1 MPEAE
6 AAKRQIISCV
16 VLNRPGVLSR
26 VAGLFAGRGFN
37 IDSLAVGRTEDEKV
51 SRMTIVSYGSEQV
64 HEQIRKQLSKLID
77 VVKVIEFEDADFV
90 ERDLTLLKVH
100 APPSKRPEIMQVVEV
115 FRGKIVDVGPRELTV
130 ELSGPEAKI
139 DSFIELMRPYGLKEV
154 ARTGRI
160 AMSRAPKQK
169 KPAPGARM

>member
-6 AAKRQIISCV
+6 GPKRQIISCV
-16 VLNRPGVLSR
+16 VLNKPGVLSR

-37 IDSLAVGRTEDEKV
+37 IDSLTVGRTEDDKV
-51 SRMTIVSYGSEQV
+51 SRMTIVSLGSEQV
-64 HEQIRKQLSKLID
+64 LEQIRKQLSKLVD
-77 VVKVIEFEDADFV
+77 VVKVIEFEDAEFV
-90 ERDLTLLKVH
+90 ERDLMLLKVH

-160 AMSRAPKQK
+160 AMARAKQK
-169 KPAPGARM
+169 KPVPGGRM

>member
-1 MPEAE
+1 MPEAPE
-6 AAKRQIISCV
+6 LKRQIVSCIV
-16 VLNRPGVLSR
+16 QNKPGVLSR

-37 IDSLAVGRTEDEKV
+37 IDSLTVGRTEDEKV

-64 HEQIRKQLSKLID
+64 LEQIRKQLSKLVD

-90 ERDLTLLKVH
+90 ERDLVLLKVH
-100 APPSKRPEIMQVVEV
+100 APPAKRPEIMQVVEV
-115 FRGKIVDVGPRELTV
+115 YRGKIVDVGPRELTV
-130 ELSGPEAKI
+130 ELAGPEAKI

-160 AMSRAPKQK
+160 AIARAKQK
-169 KPAPGARM
+169 KISPGGRM

>member
-1 MPEAE
+1 MPEAPE
-6 AAKRQIISCV
+6 LKRQIISCIV
-16 VLNRPGVLSR
+16 RNKPGVLSR

-37 IDSLAVGRTEDEKV
+37 IDSLTVGRTEDEKV
-51 SRMTIVSYGSEQV
+51 SRTTIVSYGSEPV
-64 HEQIRKQLSKLID
+64 LEQIRKQLSKLVD
-77 VVKVIEFEDADFV
+77 VVKVIEFEDTDFV
-90 ERDLTLLKVH
+90 ERDLMLLKVH

-160 AMSRAPKQK
+160 AIARAKQK
-169 KPAPGARM
+169 KITPGGRM